1 MFKIDTLSITARF
14 SIDQL
19 TSKTRI
25 LLMQKSLLKMAFEA
39 SLLCCLTAL
48 GTLCHAQGSGASA
61 LYQRSLAATCAN
73 CHGTDSKGVV
83 GGGMP
88 LINQLTSAQMLSQL
102 LAYKNGTREGTI
114 MPQLSKGY
122 SDEQLET
129 IARQLGKQP

>member
-1 MFKIDTLSITARF
+1 
-14 SIDQL
+14 
-19 TSKTRI
+19 
-25 LLMQKSLLKMAFEA
+25 MQKLLPKVACQT
-39 SLLCCLTAL
+39 SLLCCLVTLSAL
-48 GTLCHAQGSGASA
+48 STLCHAQTKEAGA

-73 CHGTDSKGVV
+73 CHGTDGKGVV

-88 LINQLTSAQMLSQL
+88 LINQLTSAQMLTQL
-102 LAYKNGTREGTI
+102 LAYKNGSREGTI

>member
-1 MFKIDTLSITARF
+1 MFKIDTLNITARF
-14 SIDQL
+14 GIDQL

-25 LLMQKSLLKMAFEA
+25 LPMQKLLLKIAFEA

-48 GTLCHAQGSGASA
+48 STLCHAQGSGASA

-73 CHGTDSKGVV
+73 CHGTNGKGVV
-83 GGGMP
+83 GGGIP
-88 LINQLTSAQMLSQL
+88 LSNQLTSAQMLSQL

-129 IARQLGKQP
+129 ITRQLGKQP